1 MAQDLQPLARGDF
14 VVGRPLPY
22 AIYDRNGKLL
32 LAAGQAVQSEAQL
45 QALCMIGLYRNPRWH
60 EGGVPAVARVPEGG
74 KAVMK
79 NANERESVAQ
89 EKSAGEAYRPPVV
102 ATDDAVG
109 RQVLKM
115 STPGSGNEYSVRL
128 LGVNPDTSLIVSA
141 PGIDGKLVFV
151 KEGQVFHFRGFFG
164 HTVQSFDATILK
176 VQFSPYPYLH
186 ISWPDPSKIA
196 RRRIRSTRRAK
207 CRLPCVIYYRRS
219 GTEKQE
225 NGFVSDLSVG
235 GAELWLAQELPG
247 SFEDFRVAFKINV
260 AGQRILID
268 SGVSAL
274 RLKEEMRRTA
284 GPQGAQGAHY
294 GMAFESLSDQLQLAI
309 HAYINELLVA
319 QLESPLGQ

>member
-1 MAQDLQPLARGDF
+1 MSLDLQPLARGDF
-14 VVGRPLPY
+14 VVGRPLSYP
-22 AIYDRNGKLL
+22 IYDRHGKLL

-60 EGGVPAVARVPEGG
+60 EGGGGVGRAPEGG

-79 NANERESVAQ
+79 TAMERDAPTPERS
-89 EKSAGEAYRPPVV
+89 SAGEAYRPPVV

-115 STPGSGNEYSVRL
+115 STPGSNNEFSVRL
-128 LGVNPDTSLIVSA
+128 LGVNPETSLIVSA
-141 PGIDGKLVFV
+141 PALDGKLVFV

-186 ISWPDPSKIA
+186 ISWPDASKIS
-196 RRRIRSTRRAK
+196 RRRIRSARRAK
-207 CRLPCVIYYRRS
+207 CRLPCVVYYHR
-219 GTEKQE
+219 GGAEKQE

-235 GAELWLAQELPG
+235 GAELWLAQELPH
-247 SFEDFRVAFKINV
+247 SFDNFRVAFKINV
-260 AGQRILID
+260 SGQRILIE
-268 SGVSAL
+268 SAVTAL
-274 RLKEEMRRTA
+274 RLKEEMRKSS
-284 GPQGAQGAHY
+284 GPQGVQGAHY
-294 GMAFESLSDQLQLAI
+294 GMAFEPLSEYLQLAI
-309 HAYINELLVA
+309 HAYINELLVT